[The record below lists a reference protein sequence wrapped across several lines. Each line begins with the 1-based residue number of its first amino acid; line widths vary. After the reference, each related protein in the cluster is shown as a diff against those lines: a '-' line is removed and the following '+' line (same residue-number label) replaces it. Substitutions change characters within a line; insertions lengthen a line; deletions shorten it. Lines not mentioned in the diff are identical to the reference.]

1 VSHSPDFGARSRAH
15 ETHPPRP
22 PRRRRWAV
30 KGTTGA
36 KLQRYSV
43 DASTWPPRF
52 TKVEFEFE
60 DGTRLALS
68 DPRRLAR
75 MHLVADPLADAPI
88 SELGPDA
95 HLAMPPLAEFAALLA
110 RRTPP
115 IKA

>member
-1 VSHSPDFGARSRAH
+1 MLQHSPLRRRSA
-15 ETHPPRP
+15 
-22 PRRRRWAV
+22 PRRSWAV
-30 KGTTGA
+30 KDKTGA

-52 TKVEFEFE
+52 TKIEFEFE

-75 MHLVADPLADAPI
+75 MHIVADPLADAPI
-88 SELGPDA
+88 GELGPDA
-95 HLAMPPLAEFAALLA
+95 YLAMPPLAEFAALLA
-110 RRTPP
+110 KRTPP

>member
-1 VSHSPDFGARSRAH
+1 
-15 ETHPPRP
+15 
-22 PRRRRWAV
+22 
-30 KGTTGA
+30 
-36 KLQRYSV
+36 
-43 DASTWPPRF
+43 
-52 TKVEFEFE
+52 
-60 DGTRLALS
+60 
-68 DPRRLAR
+68 